1 MVFFFSSLALSDEP
15 GLHGAFG
22 DRELSG
28 GRKEEQGT
36 TVKEGALV
44 DGAGSAILEI
54 PTAINTFKLLRDVVC
69 ILFII
74 IFLSLVTPE
83 IVLMLL
89 TF

>member
-1 MVFFFSSLALSDEP
+1 MGVFFFSLALSDEP

-44 DGAGSAILEI
+44 GGAGSAILEI

-69 ILFII
+69 IL
-74 IFLSLVTPE
+74 
-83 IVLMLL
+83 LL
-89 TF
+89 LYFYH